1 MARSSLLPLLALS
14 LFGCGSETAALPDAG
29 PDATADTDP
38 DVALDTPSDVP
49 AVSLTVERRGA
60 RVQGPILAL
69 TRIDRSLW
77 LGTAPTQ
84 DPTSTTRV
92 RGGLYRL
99 DLDSGQVTVFEDQL
113 PRHDYTDGLT
123 GKGPAATSMVVAFAG
138 AVLAVQ
144 PDALVRIG
152 AGDAVTEVV
161 VADEAGARLAPYAA
175 AADVARKRLWVG
187 TTQGLVALDD
197 ALKVVRRIDGP
208 TLGGR
213 NVTSVTVDPAT
224 GDVFAVAADDGKPA
238 KLARLAGTTVTTL
251 VAGEGAVPGGGFAEV
266 AFSARH
272 KKAYATVASWDAA
285 SGGVVGWDGTTVEVL
300 ANEGDLALAAKGK
313 AEAFG
318 AFGLTVDDSDDLLV
332 IGGRQR
338 PRPLMPLQGGGLAW
352 ISLGKTGVASRTG
365 LTLSSGLPGTHV
377 RAVAYDP
384 VTRRTFT
391 AAMEPCSDTKL
402 ASRGLVA
409 VSFTTAGALRV
420 ERPILSGVRA
430 LARGTDATFAV
441 LRDDPPELGCN
452 GYTVQGGLV
461 RLVEGGGGEVVDP
474 RPVSGSDSYRT
485 FRAGL
490 TAVAVKGNATIA
502 AAGFREELFQG
513 DLVGGKIVNLAG
525 TYGVS
530 NWVNGLAFQGTDG
543 LIVGGRATHDPTLPD
558 EVADDRSPRGLLWIR
573 GETAQHFVRTLTSP
587 DAKEIAGLPTSEI
600 AAVLPDGDGV
610 IVACATERT
619 HHTADGDRILPPVFV
634 GKAGPRKGGLV
645 RLGPDAKIEVLAG
658 ADVTPDPSAL
668 ARGPDGT
675 IYVLDLERGLLR
687 RTASGFEVVSA
698 SPSKVIWHHLF
709 VGRGGDRA
717 LASGNGVDV
726 TLGSR
731 VRSITDV
738 GHAWYV
744 LPRSETSLLV
754 GTDEGLV
761 RVGLGALA
769 SEAPKGTGTLPP
781 FGAGT
786 GK

>member
-1 MARSSLLPLLALS
+1 
-14 LFGCGSETAALPDAG
+14 LPDAG
-29 PDATADTDP
+29 PDAVADTST
-38 DVALDTPSDVP
+38 DVATDTPSEVP
-49 AVSLTVERRGA
+49 TASLTVERRGA

-84 DPTSTTRV
+84 DPTVATRV

-113 PRHDYTDGLT
+113 PRHDYTDGLV

-161 VADEAGARLAPYAA
+161 VADEAGGRLAPFAA
-175 AADVARKRLWVG
+175 AVDVARKRLWVG
-187 TTQGLVALDD
+187 TTQGLVALDES
-197 ALKVVRRIDGP
+197 LTVVRRVDGA

-213 NVTSVTVDPAT
+213 NVTSLAVDPTT
-224 GDVFAVAADDGKPA
+224 GDVFAVVADDGKAA
-238 KLARLAGTTVTTL
+238 KLARLSGTAVTAL
-251 VAGEGAVPGGGFAEV
+251 VAGEGSVPGGGFAEV

-285 SGGVVGWDGTTVEVL
+285 SGGVIGWDGTTVEVL
-300 ANEGDLALAAKGK
+300 ANEGELALAAKGK
-313 AEAFG
+313 TEAFG
-318 AFGLTVDDSDDLLV
+318 AFGLVVDDTDDLLV

-352 ISLGKTGVASRTG
+352 IALGKTGAAARAG
-365 LTLSSGLPGTHV
+365 LALASGLPGTHV
-377 RAVAYDP
+377 RSVAYDP

-409 VSFTTAGALRV
+409 VSFTGAGALRV

-430 LARGTDATFAV
+430 LARGADATFAV

-461 RLVEGGGGEVVDP
+461 RLVEGGGGEVIDP
-474 RPVSGSDSYRT
+474 RPVVGSDSYRT

-490 TAVAVKGNATIA
+490 TALAVKGTATLA
-502 AAGFREELFQG
+502 AAGFREELFLG
-513 DLVGGKIVNLAG
+513 DLGGGKVVNLAMSHN
-525 TYGVS
+525 VS
-530 NWVNGLAFQGTDG
+530 NWVNTVAFQGADG
-543 LIVGGRATHDPTLPD
+543 LLVGGRATHDPALPD
-558 EVADDRSPRGLLWIR
+558 EAADDRSPRGLLWIR
-573 GETAQHFVRTLTSP
+573 GENAQHFVRTLTSP

-600 AAVLPDGDGV
+600 AAVLPDGDGA

-619 HHTADGDRILPPVFV
+619 HHTADSDRFLPPVFV

-645 RLGPDAKIEVLAG
+645 RIGPDGKIELLAG
-658 ADVTPDPSAL
+658 ADATPDPSAL

-675 IYVLDLERGLLR
+675 LYVLDLERGLLR
-687 RTASGFEVVSA
+687 RTASGFEVVTPA
-698 SPSKVIWHHLF
+698 PGKVIWHHLL
-709 VGRGGDRA
+709 VGREGDRA
-717 LASGNGVDV
+717 LASSTGVDV

-731 VRSITDV
+731 FRSITDV
-738 GHAWYV
+738 GHAWHV
-744 LPRSETSLLV
+744 LARSEASWLV

-761 RVGLGALA
+761 RVGLGPLA
-769 SEAPKGTGTLPP
+769 TEAPKGAGSLPP
-781 FGAGT
+781 FGT
-786 GK
+786 GPGK